1 MAKQIEGINGG
12 FCGRV
17 GTVIGYQWRGK
28 WCMRSYPR
36 HIRDARTP
44 LQLEQR
50 AWFKRA
56 VGFASRLTEVLR
68 TGLRERSKALHL
80 TEGNLFVA
88 LNKKCM
94 TLAEGELRVD
104 YENLI
109 LSDGMVAPVGFGEP
123 ELTVTGERFR
133 LKVDFEA
140 NPLHLPARG
149 GDKVFLAALCAGR
162 NEAVLAAPAFRRDG
176 TIAYT
181 LPACW
186 AGSVVHIYGFVQ
198 DYTGEASTSLYL
210 GSVTLVDD
218 AGKRAD
224 LLDGGGNLGSEG
236 RELVG
241 SHLDM
246 MAEVEVAGLV
256 QGHEVDVDVGHVD
269 AHHGLAN
276 LDAGANFL

>member
-36 HIRDARTP
+36 HIHDARTP

-88 LNKKCM
+88 LNKQCL
-94 TLAEGELRVD
+94 TLEEGRLKVD
-104 YENLI
+104 YENLV
-109 LSDGMVAPVGFGEP
+109 LSDGMVAPVGFGEL
-123 ELTVTGERFR
+123 ELTVTEERFR

-140 NPLHLPARG
+140 NPLHLPAQG
-149 GDKVFLAALCAGR
+149 GDKVFLAALCEVR
-162 NEAVLAAPAFRRDG
+162 NESILAAPVFRRNG

-186 AGSVVHIYGFVQ
+186 AGSVVHVYGFVQ
-198 DYTGEASTSLYL
+198 DLHRRGFGEPIPGQRNIGGRHWAGTPTRWRRQSGLRATRAPQASS
-210 GSVTLVDD
+210 
-218 AGKRAD
+218 R
-224 LLDGGGNLGSEG
+224 
-236 RELVG
+236 
-241 SHLDM
+241 H
-246 MAEVEVAGLV
+246 
-256 QGHEVDVDVGHVD
+256 DVRS
-269 AHHGLAN
+269 
-276 LDAGANFL
+276 

>member
-36 HIRDARTP
+36 HIRDARTA

-56 VGFASRLTEVLR
+56 VGFASQLTEVLR
-68 TGLRERSKALHL
+68 AGLRKRSKSLHL

-88 LNKKCM
+88 LNKKCL
-94 TLAEGELRVD
+94 TLEEEHLRVD
-104 YENLI
+104 YENLV

-123 ELTVTGERFR
+123 ELTVTEERFR
-133 LKVDFEA
+133 LKVDFEP
-140 NPLHLPARG
+140 NPLKLPTRG
-149 GDKVFLAALCAGR
+149 GDKVFLAALCESSK
-162 NEAVLAAPAFRRDG
+162 EAILAAPAFRRDK

-186 AGSVVHIYGFVQ
+186 AGSVVHVYGFAQ
-198 DYTGEASTSLYL
+198 DYTGEASASQYL
-210 GSVTLVDD
+210 GSVTLDD
-218 AGKRAD
+218 GTGEAIH
-224 LLDGGGNLGSEG
+224 LLDGVGNLGSER
-236 RELVG
+236 RELLRR
-241 SHLDM
+241 HLDM

-256 QGHEVDVDVGHVD
+256 QRHKMDVDVGNVD
-269 AHHGLAN
+269 AHHSLAD
-276 LDAGANFL
+276 LDAGTDFL

>member
-36 HIRDARTP
+36 HIHDARTP

-88 LNKKCM
+88 LNKQCL
-94 TLAEGELRVD
+94 TLEEGRLKVD
-104 YENLI
+104 YENLV
-109 LSDGMVAPVGFGEP
+109 LSDGMVAPVGFGEL
-123 ELTVTGERFR
+123 ELTVTEERFR
-133 LKVDFEA
+133 LNVDFEA
-140 NPLHLPARG
+140 NPLHLPAQG
-149 GDKVFLAALCAGR
+149 GDKVFLAALCEVR
-162 NEAVLAAPAFRRDG
+162 NESILAAPVFRRNG

-186 AGSVVHIYGFVQ
+186 AGSVVHVYGFVQ
-198 DYTGEASTSLYL
+198 DYTGEASASQYL

-218 AGKRAD
+218 TGPVH
-224 LLDGGGNLGSEG
+224 LLDGVGNLGCER
-236 RELVG
+236 REFLRR
-241 SHLDM
+241 HLDM
-246 MAEVEVAGLV
+246 MSEVEVARLV
-256 QGHEVDVDVGHVD
+256 QGHEMDVDVGNVD
-269 AHHGLAN
+269 AHHGLTD
-276 LDAGANFL
+276 LDAGTDFL